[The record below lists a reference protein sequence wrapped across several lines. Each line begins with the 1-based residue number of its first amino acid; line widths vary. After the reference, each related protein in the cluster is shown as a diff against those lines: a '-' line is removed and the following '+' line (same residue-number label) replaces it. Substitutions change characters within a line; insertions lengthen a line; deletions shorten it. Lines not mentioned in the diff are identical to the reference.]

1 MHTADAEKVSSAGQG
16 SLAEAGPAPRGA
28 EPASSVAAEVR
39 RGLGGRVEE
48 VAVGRL
54 RPAAS
59 PRRCLDPGHVETL
72 AALDDPYPPVVVHAA
87 TGQVIDGLHRL
98 EAALRRGD
106 RTIAVRY
113 FDGGPDEA
121 FVYAVHANTAHGL
134 PLSLAE
140 RRTAALRILRSRPAW
155 SDRRIAAVAG
165 LSARVV
171 AELRATRSPAG
182 DRPAVR
188 VGRDDRARPVD
199 PRRGRELAARL
210 LREQPDASLRTIAG
224 QAGVSPGTVRDVR
237 ARLSRGEDPV
247 PARQRGRRPAPVA
260 APAPLRSA
268 EARKRPDDVTA
279 EKHADFQAA
288 LRALRQDPSLR
299 FTEVGRFLLR
309 MLEPQVPLATQQQRI
324 LHSVPGHC
332 APLLSTAARAYAD
345 SLRRFADRLES
356 EVAVT
361 GPDEVSRAS

>member
-1 MHTADAEKVSSAGQG
+1 M
-16 SLAEAGPAPRGA
+16 SLYEAGPAPHGA

-39 RGLGGRVEE
+39 RGLGGRVEQ

-59 PRRCLDPGHVETL
+59 PRRRLDPDHVETL

-87 TGQVIDGLHRL
+87 TGRVIDGLHRL

-140 RRTAALRILRSRPAW
+140 RRTAALRILESRPAW

-171 AELRATRSPAG
+171 ADLRGTRSPAG

-247 PARQRGRRPAPVA
+247 PARQRGRRPASVA
-260 APAPLRSA
+260 APAPLRST
-268 EARKRPDDVTA
+268 EPRKRPDDVPA
-279 EKHADFQAA
+279 GHPDFQAA

-324 LHSVPGHC
+324 LHGVPGHC
-332 APLLSTAARAYAD
+332 APLLSAAARAYAD

>member
-1 MHTADAEKVSSAGQG
+1 M
-16 SLAEAGPAPRGA
+16 
-28 EPASSVAAEVR
+28 
-39 RGLGGRVEE
+39 
-48 VAVGRL
+48 
-54 RPAAS
+54 
-59 PRRCLDPGHVETL
+59 ETL
-72 AALDDPYPPVVVHAA
+72 AALDDPFPPVVVHAA
-87 TGQVIDGLHRL
+87 TGRVVDGLHRL

-171 AELRATRSPAG
+171 AELRGVRPPAG

-199 PRRGRELAARL
+199 PRHGRELAARL

-247 PARQRGRRPAPVA
+247 PARAPRPAPVA
-260 APAPLRSA
+260 APARLRSA
-268 EARKRPDDVTA
+268 EAPRRPDDVPA
-279 EKHADFQAA
+279 ERPADFQAA

-309 MLEPQVPLATQQQRI
+309 MLEPHVPLATQQQRI
-324 LHSVPGHC
+324 LHGVPGHC
-332 APLLSTAARAYAD
+332 APLLSAAARAYAD